1 MEWLTVSGMADEWAQ
16 AMTTRLGAQIK
27 ELRGSRSV
35 QWLEDR
41 TVELGSRISR
51 STISELETGQRKS
64 ITLADV
70 IILARALDAL
80 AVDLIYPGDY
90 TDTVE
95 ALPGVHVQKGEAKE
109 MIAGSLPLN
118 TEMLKLLGFSTMATE
133 QSFKLVRSLLRQ
145 NAELRGVP
153 SPPSDDELIAEAG
166 VDYLL
171 TNDDGT
177 RPIAKMFLTDG
188 PNIPAELGEHG
199 G

>member
-1 MEWLTVSGMADEWAQ
+1 MSGMADEWAQ
-16 AMTTRLGAQIK
+16 AMTNRLGAQIK

-70 IILARALDAL
+70 IVLARALDVL

-90 TDTVE
+90 SDTVE
-95 ALPGVHVQKGEAKE
+95 ALPGVYVEKGEAKE

-118 TEMLKLLGFSTMATE
+118 TQMLNLVNSSTLATGSAFE
-133 QSFKLVRSLLRQ
+133 LARSVLRE
-145 NAELRGVP
+145 NARLRGVP
-153 SPPSDDELIAEAG
+153 QPAAEDDDLEKAVADLVVSADGGIAE
-166 VDYLL
+166 
-171 TNDDGT
+171 
-177 RPIAKMFLTDG
+177 MFLTDV
-188 PNIPAELGEHG
+188 PNSPADLKGANKHG
-199 G
+199 R